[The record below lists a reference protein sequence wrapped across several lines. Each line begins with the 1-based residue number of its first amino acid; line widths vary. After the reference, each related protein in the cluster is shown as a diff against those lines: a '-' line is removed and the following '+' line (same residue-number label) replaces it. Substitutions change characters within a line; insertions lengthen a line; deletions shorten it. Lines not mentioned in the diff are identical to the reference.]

1 MKKYILIFA
10 ASNKTNKLNR
20 VRHTITTVKIMRT
33 LNELRALYRE
43 GKMQDLTLKKAMELK
58 GKRIKTIAFGYAGQ
72 DVIDNFVVGDIV
84 SEYDYYKFIA
94 KEDCFPNEKGHQ
106 NRAEYWESYM
116 TPERLTAVK
125 NNLML
130 LRKDNT
136 LTYISLGYNGE
147 TFSCGDLDRFV
158 SFIEVQ

>member
-1 MKKYILIFA
+1 M
-10 ASNKTNKLNR
+10 
-20 VRHTITTVKIMRT
+20 RHTVTTVNLMRT
-33 LNELRALYRE
+33 LKELRALYKE
-43 GKMQDLTLKKAMELK
+43 GKMHDLTLKKAIELK
-58 GKRIKTIAFGYAGQ
+58 GKRIETIAFGYAGQ

-116 TPERLTAVK
+116 TPEHLTTLK
-125 NNLML
+125 NNLMI

-136 LTYISLGYNGE
+136 PTYIYLGYDGE
-147 TFSCGDLDRFV
+147 TFSCGDSDRFV